1 MHSDSQ
7 VISGVTMYKQLHLE
21 GNSFYISVALLTGAD
36 HDFILHLTC
45 MPVYDDQMSLH
56 SSLILFILPSV

>member
-1 MHSDSQ
+1 
-7 VISGVTMYKQLHLE
+7 MYKQLHLE